1 MIRAIAF
8 YTNRAGARFDFDY
21 YKQKH
26 FPMVM
31 DRLTPFGALRF
42 EVERGL
48 AMSDGTAV
56 EFIATGTIWFNDMDG
71 LQRGLAAHG
80 AEILGDAANYT
91 DLTPRI
97 QIGVIL

>member
-1 MIRAIAF
+1 MIRANAF
-8 YTNRAGARFDFDY
+8 YANSPEARFDFDY
-21 YKQKH
+21 YVQRH

-31 DRLTPFGALRF
+31 ERLAAYGALRF

-48 AMSDGTAV
+48 AMNDGTSAQ
-56 EFIATGTIWFNDMDG
+56 FIAIGSIWFNDMDG

-91 DLTPRI
+91 NLTPLI
-97 QIGVIL
+97 QIGAVV